1 MIQRSEKVRL
11 DPPFGEMD
19 HAWGA
24 EDFWLETTQS

>member
-19 HAWGA
+19 HAWEP
-24 EDFWLETTQS
+24 EDLWLQTT